1 MDATRSTRDTATGT
15 RNWNA
20 WNVALYLFNN
30 YPTYLMVCDAVK
42 RTKTL
47 DDAAAVIMEHLE
59 GDATA
64 DGAPYTKT
72 NVRLALQ
79 HWGK

>member
-1 MDATRSTRDTATGT
+1 
-15 RNWNA
+15 
-20 WNVALYLFNN
+20 
-30 YPTYLMVCDAVK
+30 MVCDAVK